1 MKTQTFDFIFGRNPV
16 REALKAKRVS
26 SVLITDAFMDKE
38 ILESIKLQKISS
50 KVVST
55 KELDGMCHGNHQGIM
70 AYIKPYEYIDFERII
85 ALSKKETNPIIV
97 ILDGINDPQNM
108 GTILRSC
115 DVFGVSGVIIPKFN
129 QVPINATVAKTSAGA
144 INYVPVSL
152 VSNLNQAIT
161 KLKENGFW
169 IVSSDGSATI
179 SYSDLKYDFPTVLVI
194 GSEGQGVSKLILKN
208 SDYVVKIPQQGH
220 VNSLNAS
227 VAAGIM
233 LSRIRG

>member
-1 MKTQTFDFIFGRNPV
+1 M

-55 KELDGMCHGNHQGIM
+55 KELDGMCHGNHQSIM
-70 AYIKPYEYIDFERII
+70 AYIKPYEYIDLERII